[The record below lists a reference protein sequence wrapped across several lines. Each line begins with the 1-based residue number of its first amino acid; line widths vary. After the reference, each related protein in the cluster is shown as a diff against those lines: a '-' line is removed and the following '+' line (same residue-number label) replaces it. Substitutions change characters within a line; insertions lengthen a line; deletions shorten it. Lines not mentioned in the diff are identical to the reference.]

1 MVVVRRGIVEVD
13 MDRVGAGPPV
23 VLIGG
28 IARQR
33 LWSGLAEALADRY
46 RVLMLDVHGQGATP
60 AWTGE
65 HRMTL
70 AGQARLV
77 HAVTAGSTE
86 RLALVGHSLGA
97 AVALRAAVELDE
109 RVAAVVAFEPT
120 AFALLATPG
129 REESWAAVR
138 AERDR
143 LRARLAAGEREEAV
157 RGSSDFWLGPGSWDR
172 FTPEER
178 APIEDGI
185 EHRLAEWDAVTDPG
199 LTLADLATGP
209 APTMLVSDPET
220 LRPLRE
226 VTEVLAEARPGW
238 TRVDLP
244 GAGHW
249 APLTRPD
256 LVHPLVR
263 GYLEEHL

>member
-1 MVVVRRGIVEVD
+1 

-23 VLIGG
+23 VLVGG

-33 LWSGLAEALADRY
+33 LWSGLADALADRY

-60 AWTGE
+60 PWTGE
-65 HRMTL
+65 HRLTL

-77 HAVTAGSTE
+77 HALTAGGTE
-86 RLALVGHSLGA
+86 RIALVGHSLGA

-120 AFALLATPG
+120 AFALLAGAG
-129 REESWAAVR
+129 RDESWRAVC
-138 AERDR
+138 AQRDL
-143 LRARLAAGEREEAV
+143 LRERLAAGDLAEAAE
-157 RGSSDFWLGPGSWDR
+157 GSSDFWLGADSWQR
-172 FTPEER
+172 FSPEQR
-178 APIEDGI
+178 APIEDGL
-185 EHRLAEWDAVTDPG
+185 EHRLAEWDAVTDPA
-199 LTLADLATGP
+199 LTLAEVATGP
-209 APTMLVSDPET
+209 APTMLVSDPQS
-220 LRPLRE
+220 LPPVRE
-226 VTEVLAEARPGW
+226 VTEVLAEARPDW
-238 TRVDLP
+238 VRADLL

-263 GYLEEHL
+263 DFLEQHL